1 MSNSGVLDTRF
12 RSALDRMAEQGQ
24 LTVYS
29 APVDPHLEVAG
40 IMKKLD
46 GGPALLFT
54 AVDGYDIPVV
64 GNLLS
69 CQANCEAAFGTDFR
83 SIREFVGRAL
93 GAPQPPVLIE
103 KAPVQERVH
112 TKNFDLLKLLPA
124 LTHTAAD
131 AGRFITAGIVTVRDP
146 DSGTYNAS
154 YHRLQITGPNRTG
167 IKLDFGRHLRLAFER
182 AKRRNEH
189 LPIVVCI
196 GADIALHYTAA
207 TMGSQ
212 MP

>member
-12 RSALDRMAEQGQ
+12 RAALDRMAEQGR
-24 LTVYS
+24 LTAYT

-40 IMKKLD
+40 LMKKLD

-83 SIREFVGRAL
+83 SIRGFVGRAL
-93 GAPQPPVLIE
+93 GNPQPPILID
-103 KAPVQERVH
+103 KAPAQQHVH
-112 TKNFDLLKLLPA
+112 TRDIDLTRLMPA
-124 LTHTAAD
+124 LQHTAAD
-131 AGRFITAGIVTVRDP
+131 AGRYITAGIVIVRDP
-146 DSGTYNAS
+146 DTGVYNAS
-154 YHRLQITGPNRTG
+154 YHRLMIAGPNRAG

-182 AKRRNEH
+182 AKAKGEA
-189 LPIVVCI
+189 LPIAVCI
-196 GADIALHYTAA
+196 GADIALH
-207 TMGSQ
+207 
-212 MP
+212 